1 MDAVYWAGAYAYN
14 PNLAGEMAFLVTMRS
29 FTTSQITV
37 DMVELSGS
45 GSQIDAGFT
54 WIAIG
59 LDS

>member
-1 MDAVYWAGAYAYN
+1 
-14 PNLAGEMAFLVTMRS
+14 MAFIVTTRA
-29 FTTSQITV
+29 FTASDITV

-45 GSQIDAGFT
+45 GSQIGAGFT